1 MAMRETFIIGDKE
14 YAASK
19 IAAFEANGI
28 ILKLQKLI
36 LPVLGG
42 MAGGGNIMDMDVNEA
57 FKTISEKLDE
67 SVMADIV
74 MPMFKLAQVASVT
87 DNIKID
93 SPQAIN
99 KVFNDADGLADLY
112 TLIFDVLKFNFSG
125 FFSKMGALIGGK
137 SGTPKAMELTTTE

>member
-14 YAASK
+14 YSASK

-42 MAGGGNIMDMDVNEA
+42 MAGGGNIMDMDVNAA

-67 SVMADIV
+67 SVMTDIV
-74 MPMFKLAQVASVT
+74 MPMFKLAQVACIT
-87 DNIKID
+87 DNCKID

-125 FFSKMGALIGGK
+125 FFSRMGALIGSK
-137 SGTPKAMELTTTE
+137 NGTPKAMESITSV